1 MTKVYLDYAATTPV
15 SNAVYTAM
23 EPYFIFE
30 FGNPSS
36 IHQFGQAAEDAV
48 EMARELIAQH
58 LQATPKEVVFTSS
71 GTESNNLALRGTA
84 IAERQKRNASH
95 ILISPVEHA
104 AVSKTAMQLAE
115 IFGFNIEYLEVD
127 RHGIVSPDSVK
138 QKIRN
143 DTAIV
148 SVIYA
153 NNELGTINPI
163 AEIGAVC
170 HEHGVPFHTDAMQ
183 AGAFLSLDTA
193 LLNVDLLT
201 IGGHKLYGP
210 KGIGALFIKDS
221 VKVVPM
227 LTGGSQERG
236 LRAGTHNVPLIVGL
250 AHALDNAQLNRQTFS
265 AEMVTLRDRLIEET
279 LRNIPEC
286 ILTGHPHNRLPN
298 HASFA
303 FQHIEGNELIM
314 MLDIE
319 GFACSSGSACK
330 TGLPEPSEVLQAI
343 GLDKAYSRGSLRV
356 TLGHGNTLSD
366 IGNFTTKLQTV
377 IARMRG
383 MKI

>member
-15 SNAVYTAM
+15 SNAVYSAM

-36 IHQFGQAAEDAV
+36 IHQFGQTAEDAV
-48 EMARELIAQH
+48 EMSRELIARH
-58 LQATPKEVVFTSS
+58 LNANLREIVFTSS

-84 IAERQKRNASH
+84 IAEMHKRGAAH
-95 ILISPVEHA
+95 ILISPVEHH
-104 AVSKTAMQLAE
+104 AVSRTAIQLAE
-115 IFGFNIEYLEVD
+115 LYGFNVEYLDVD
-127 RHGIVSPDSVK
+127 RYGIVSPDSVK
-138 QKIRN
+138 RKIRS
-143 DTAIV
+143 DTAVV

-153 NNELGTINPI
+153 NNEIGSINPI

-170 HEHGVPFHTDAMQ
+170 HEHGVPFHTDTMQ
-183 AGAFLSLDTA
+183 AGAFLSLDTKN
-193 LLNVDLLT
+193 LGVDLLT

-210 KGIGALFIKDS
+210 KGIGALFISHRVDI
-221 VKVVPM
+221 VPI

-250 AHALDNAQLNRQTFS
+250 AHAINHAQLNRETFS
-265 AEMVTLRDRLIEET
+265 REMVSLRDFLIEQT
-279 LRNIPEC
+279 LLEIPGC
-286 ILTGHPHNRLPN
+286 ILTGHPQNRLPN

-303 FQHIEGNELIM
+303 FEGIDGNELIM

-330 TGLPEPSEVLQAI
+330 TGLPEPSEVLLAMGI
-343 GLDKAYSRGSLRV
+343 DKAYARGSLRV
-356 TLGHGNTLSD
+356 TLGHGNTAED
-366 IGNFTTKLQTV
+366 IEIFATKLQTV
-377 IARMRG
+377 ISRIRG
-383 MKI
+383 IKI